1 MVVIINFQFS
11 SISYAPIQHFKKKE
25 QLNYFI
31 SERNSIN
38 SNLGPECVHSL

>member
-1 MVVIINFQFS
+1 MVGIISFQFS

-25 QLNYFI
+25 QLNYSI
-31 SERNSIN
+31 SESNYIN